1 MKTRAEALALLNQYV
16 TSESLRKHCA
26 SVEASMRWYANK
38 AGKSAEE
45 VELWGICG
53 LLHDFDYEKYPDP
66 AAGGHPMSGAPIL
79 RDEGYPEEMIE
90 AILGHATY
98 SGVPRTSEMAKTLF
112 AVDELSGFCVACT
125 YVRPDKSI
133 MTTEVKSVVKKLKTK
148 EFAKGCS
155 REDITLGA
163 QELGIPLEEHINNVL
178 LALRENADALGIRGM
193 PVASSA

>member
-1 MKTRAEALALLNQYV
+1 MKTRAQALELLHQYV
-16 TSESLRKHCA
+16 TSESLRKHCLA
-26 SVEASMRWYANK
+26 VEASMRWYAKKNNLTND
-38 AGKSAEE
+38 E
-45 VELWGICG
+45 VDQWGICG

-98 SGVPRTSEMAKTLF
+98 SGVPRTSQMAKTLF

-133 MTTEVKSVVKKLKTK
+133 FTLEPKSVIKKLKTK
-148 EFAKGCS
+148 EFAKGCN
-155 REDITLGA
+155 RDDITLGA
-163 QELGIPLEEHINNVL
+163 QELGVPMEEHINNVL
-178 LALRENADALGIRGM
+178 LGLREWADALGIKGTAIV
-193 PVASSA
+193 PT

>member
-1 MKTRAEALALLNQYV
+1 
-16 TSESLRKHCA
+16 
-26 SVEASMRWYANK
+26 MRWYAKKNNLTND
-38 AGKSAEE
+38 E
-45 VELWGICG
+45 VDQWGICG

-98 SGVPRTSEMAKTLF
+98 SGVPRTSQMAKTLF

-133 MTTEVKSVVKKLKTK
+133 FTLEPKSVIKKLKTK
-148 EFAKGCS
+148 EFAKGCN
-155 REDITLGA
+155 RDDITLGA
-163 QELGIPLEEHINNVL
+163 QELGVPMEEHINNVL
-178 LALRENADALGIRGM
+178 LGLREWADALGIKGTAIV
-193 PVASSA
+193 PT